1 MTYASRLTNDDLLED
16 TSMIEKFSSK
26 REITIDAVE
35 AFFTS
40 VVEGKAGNMS
50 HDAGISTLTSIL
62 GRMAYELH
70 REITWDEMLRT
81 G

>member
-1 MTYASRLTNDDLLED
+1 MA
-16 TSMIEKFSSK
+16 SK

-40 VVEGKAGNMS
+40 IVEGKPRNMS
-50 HDAGISTLTSIL
+50 QDAGMSTLTSIL
-62 GRMAYELH
+62 GRMAYETG
-70 REITWDEMLRT
+70 REVTWDEMLRA